1 MPASA
6 GLAMDKTYRPMSIC
20 SERSARVPRI
30 AIVADWLST
39 YAGAERV
46 LEQMLLVF
54 PEAEL
59 FAVVDAVPPAERA
72 FLQGKKVHTTFIQN
86 LPGAQKRFRAY
97 LPLMP
102 LAIEQLDL
110 SGFDIVLSSSHAVAK
125 GVLVGPD
132 QLHISYVYSPLRYA
146 WDMQAQYLRE
156 AKLERGL
163 KSWLVRWLL
172 HRLRLWDVRTANGV
186 DYFYADSKFIARRI
200 AKCYRREA
208 EVLYP
213 PVALDDFTFVP
224 QKEDFYLTVSRLVP
238 YKRVDLIVEAFAA
251 MPERKLVVIG
261 DGPEMARIKK
271 LAAPNVQIL
280 GFQPFNVVK
289 THMQSARA
297 FVFAAQ
303 EDFGIAPVE
312 AQACGTP
319 VIAFGRG
326 GATET
331 VRGPQSSQPTG
342 VFFNEQTV
350 PSLVQAVQCFEA
362 LKEPIRPEDCRTN
375 AERFSV
381 AAFRSGLQT
390 AVLQHWAQFTSQAG
404 IT

>member
-1 MPASA
+1 MPQPSVSSSPSA
-6 GLAMDKTYRPMSIC
+6 
-20 SERSARVPRI
+20 PRI

-54 PEAEL
+54 PAAEL
-59 FAVVDAVPPAERA
+59 FAVVDAVPPDERA
-72 FLQGKKVHTTFIQN
+72 FLQGKTVHTTFIQH
-86 LPGAQKRFRAY
+86 LPWGLKRFRAY

-110 SGFDIVLSSSHAVAK
+110 AGFDIVLSSSHAVAK

-156 AKLERGL
+156 AGLERGP

-172 HRLRLWDVRTANGV
+172 HRLRLWDARTANGV
-186 DYFYADSKFIARRI
+186 DHFYADSQFIARRI

-213 PVALDDFTFVP
+213 PVALDAFRCEPD
-224 QKEDFYLTVSRLVP
+224 KDDYYLTVSRLVP
-238 YKRVDLIVEAFAA
+238 YKRVDLIVAAFAA
-251 MPERKLVVIG
+251 MPQRKLVVIG
-261 DGPEMARIKK
+261 DGPEMARIRK
-271 LAAPNVQIL
+271 LATPNVQLL
-280 GFQPFNVVK
+280 GYQPFDVVK
-289 THMQSARA
+289 AHMQKARA

-319 VIAFGRG
+319 VIAYGRG

-331 VRGPQSSQPTG
+331 VCGLQAARPTG
-342 VFFNEQTV
+342 LFFGEQTV
-350 PSLVQAVQCFEA
+350 PALVQAVERFEA
-362 LKEPIRPEDCRTN
+362 LAEPIRPEDCRAN
-375 AERFSV
+375 AERFSE
-381 AAFRSGLQT
+381 AAFRDGLR
-390 AVLQHWAQFTSQAG
+390 AGVLAHWQRFAEAAG
-404 IT
+404 LRSDTPVAGRS